1 MPSPRHGRPCAGH
14 PDPGRR
20 GAFQHRDH
28 RHKAGDDG
36 WGMTLSLVTRFLI
49 PGHALL
55 GRLSLV
61 TSSPSWPGLSRP
73 SRSCE
78 TLRPQPIEI
87 TGPSPVM
94 TRRVSFPAGAQ
105 RREGN
110 PLAREEQRSPLLGS
124 ASRPGDDTAH
134 HPGLVSAMKRRMPLC
149 HFSAKKRIDTSP
161 VESLP
166 ISKTFAE
173 SSPIGSYT
181 GHCYAIPRSKSE
193 HMSNEVK
200 TWKRSR
206 KADASNPYEYAAI
219 RLKGN
224 T

>member
-1 MPSPRHGRPCAGH
+1 VGH
-14 PDPGRR
+14 D
-20 GAFQHRDH
+20 
-28 RHKAGDDG
+28 
-36 WGMTLSLVTRFLI
+36 TV

-78 TLRPQPIEI
+78 TPRPQPIVI

-105 RREGN
+105 RREGIH
-110 PLAREEQRSPLLGS
+110 LHAR
-124 ASRPGDDTAH
+124 ADTAH
-134 HPGLVSAMKRRMPLC
+134 HHGLGSAVKRRMPLC
-149 HFSAKKRIDTSP
+149 HFSAKRRLGTSP

-166 ISKTFAE
+166 ISTTFAE
-173 SSPIGSYT
+173 SSPIGSYD
-181 GHCYAIPRSKSE
+181 GHCYAIPRSESE

-200 TWKRSR
+200 TWNRSR
-206 KADASNPYEYAAI
+206 KAHASNPHEYAAI